1 MTERTE
7 GQVLVDGALILPV
20 PEVLSAVYLVPTW
33 LDAAAARERAIA
45 ELSAQVPE
53 PFASLATGMLE
64 SGTVQVSDM
73 AASDA
78 PVLPAKL
85 QQYLGVESRLVESVA
100 AASHFVAFGVTWQP
114 GWPPVHEAAARACAA
129 AVAADLRQPVIDTFV
144 PQILTPERAIATLP
158 DASARFKLTDWV
170 LVSSSAGPQGVW
182 LTTKGLGRFGL
193 PELQVSNVPP
203 QLDEPWAELM
213 RGIAVRLLSLWLE
226 ALRARD
232 GATSAEVPSTFHVRE
247 ADVALAHAADTSGD
261 EKVQVR
267 LTLDPATDDRADSS
281 LTVRPPDDFAGSA
294 GEYLAQVAAEVLGP
308 PGRGDQVAP
317 PREAMDQAVAAAREL
332 LPSVRERF
340 LAGTLPQQA
349 LLVVKHKIAAP
360 NGSEYPWAQV
370 TSWDDPATIFGSS
383 TADALSDPRVRAGRP
398 IVLDAAVIVDWAIWI
413 DGQGVVEGGIAS
425 KAAHGAD

>member
-1 MTERTE
+1 VAGT
-7 GQVLVDGALILPV
+7 LILPV

-53 PFASLATGMLE
+53 PFAGIAAGMLE
-64 SGTVQVSDM
+64 AGTVGVSDM
-73 AASDA
+73 AASAA
-78 PVLPAKL
+78 PALSAKL

-100 AASHFVAFGVTWQP
+100 AASHFVAFSVTWQP

-144 PQILTPERAIATLP
+144 PHVLTPERAIATLP

-170 LVSSSAGPQGVW
+170 LVSSSAGPQGAW

-193 PELQVSNVPP
+193 PELQVTNVPP
-203 QLDEPWAELM
+203 QLSQRWAELM
-213 RGIAVRLLSLWLE
+213 KGIAARLLSIWLD

-232 GATSAEVPSTFHVRE
+232 GATSAEVPAAFDVHE
-247 ADVALAHAADTSGD
+247 ADVALAYDIQPSGNG
-261 EKVQVR
+261 KAPVL
-267 LTLDPATDDRADSS
+267 LTLDPATDSSSDSF
-281 LTVRPPDDFAGSA
+281 LTVRPPDDFPGSA
-294 GEYLAQVAAEVLGP
+294 AEYYAQVSAEVPGP
-308 PGRGDQVAP
+308 QDREIPVTP
-317 PREAMDQAVAAAREL
+317 PREAKDQAVAAAREL

-340 LAGTLPQQA
+340 LAGTLPLQA
-349 LLVVKHKIAAP
+349 LLVVKHKITAP
-360 NGSEYPWAQV
+360 AGSEYPWAQV

-383 TADALSDPRVRAGRP
+383 TADAMSDPRVRAGRP
-398 IVLDAAVIVDWAIWI
+398 IVLDADAIVDWAIWV

-425 KAAHGAD
+425 KAARNGD